1 MNFFRTIIQMKIK
14 FLSSFIHQYSSEH
27 SSQSD
32 AYLDYLKA
40 RGFEF
45 KAMYQ
50 ARETI
55 DPFYNL
61 NERNAM
67 WYFLHSASEG
77 YSSAQFKLGQCYLT
91 GQLGLQSNPQ
101 KAQQWLV
108 LAADQG
114 HLEAKNTLLRI
125 AITS

>member
-40 RGFEF
+40 RRFEF

-50 ARETI
+50 ARDTI

-61 NERNAM
+61 N
-67 WYFLHSASEG
+67 LSL
-77 YSSAQFKLGQCYLT
+77 SSATPYLPIANKDEEFKNKLYET
-91 GQLGLQSNPQ
+91 VN
-101 KAQQWLV
+101 
-108 LAADQG
+108 
-114 HLEAKNTLLRI
+114 
-125 AITS
+125 